1 MLNMKQSHFTF
12 PSFLPFWRS
21 ISRWRQPR
29 YRPTPSQVGRNAECE
44 AKGSTQ
50 ESSWQVRQVFFFRV
64 LRVGQVQTCHTSL
77 PNGRHRSQVCMR
89 LKPIPTPL
97 PKANIIVVM
106 LTDHSLTQDK
116 FILMLRFLSLATR
129 IPSVKKVQY
138 VKMSEGAEVTE
149 KR

>member
-1 MLNMKQSHFTF
+1 
-12 PSFLPFWRS
+12 
-21 ISRWRQPR
+21 
-29 YRPTPSQVGRNAECE
+29 
-44 AKGSTQ
+44 
-50 ESSWQVRQVFFFRV
+50 
-64 LRVGQVQTCHTSL
+64 
-77 PNGRHRSQVCMR
+77 MR

-138 VKMSEGAEVTE
+138 VKMSEGAELTE